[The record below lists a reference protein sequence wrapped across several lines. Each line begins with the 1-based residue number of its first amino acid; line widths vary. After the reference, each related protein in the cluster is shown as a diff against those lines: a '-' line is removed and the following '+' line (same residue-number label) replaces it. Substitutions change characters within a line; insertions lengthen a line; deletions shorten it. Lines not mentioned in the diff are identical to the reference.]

1 MQCVAMQ
8 YNAIQC
14 AALHHQLP
22 MLCQFV
28 FTLQYLE
35 VWIAIQ
41 SLVLFMCLSPLNNIR
56 IIGIKCTCDCAGD
69 TDNHC
74 NCNLKFML
82 FQVVANN
89 LNQKCAS
96 ECWIIGFDTSWSC
109 SYEKYRSN
117 PIFWKCRCSSSAT
130 FSVQLLQLLLLLL
143 LLLLLQLLLLYCR
156 LCCCHCSS
164 LFYCIA
170 S

>member
-22 MLCQFV
+22 MLRQFV

-35 VWIAIQ
+35 VWIVIQ
-41 SLVLFMCLSPLNNIR
+41 SPVLFMCLSPLNDIR
-56 IIGIKCTCDCAGD
+56 IIGTKCTCDCAGD

-89 LNQKCAS
+89 LNQNVLLNVESLVLTLPDLAVMKSTEVIQSFGSVA
-96 ECWIIGFDTSWSC
+96 
-109 SYEKYRSN
+109 
-117 PIFWKCRCSSSAT
+117 AVV
-130 FSVQLLQLLLLLL
+130 VQLFQCSCC
-143 LLLLLQLLLLYCR
+143 YCYYCYYCTADCVTAPACSTASR
-156 LCCCHCSS
+156 VNLC
-164 LFYCIA
+164 
-170 S
+170 